1 DDDSLTEFLFSP
13 SFQLTLSVC
22 KNMHSYQLSL
32 THPQSTIYQLE
43 MFSFELICT
52 FSQIEKLPSYT
63 VLAKF
68 CASAPPSSCHCFVLL
83 QTDPDGL
90 SVLQQLGL
98 DQNSDFSD
106 TSVQQCLDEHR
117 ERIRREI
124 RKELKIKEG
133 GENLRRAITDKRKAQ
148 QVDSQLRSSKRK
160 LETLQAQ
167 LQELDAH
174 IVVKGPDDNKV
185 SVTDQNLDWSSNL
198 TMCLFFF
205 PDTTKSPGSV
215 NRTSTNQHRI
225 AALERQLNIEL
236 KVKQG
241 AENMIPIYAS
251 GGTKDKK
258 LLQTAQQM
266 LQDSKTKIDI
276 IRMQIRK
283 AMQATEQS
291 DDNQSTRFGFYFD
304 SLLSFSLSFIPPVTL

>member
-1 DDDSLTEFLFSP
+1 
-13 SFQLTLSVC
+13 
-22 KNMHSYQLSL
+22 
-32 THPQSTIYQLE
+32 

-68 CASAPPSSCHCFVLL
+68 CALAPASSCHCFVLL

-174 IVVKGPDDNKV
+174 IVVKGPDDNK
-185 SVTDQNLDWSSNL
+185 
-198 TMCLFFF
+198 
-205 PDTTKSPGSV
+205 DTTKSPGSV